1 MDISSVL
8 LHIVQAP
15 AIAYTEISHVPA
27 ATGDVLVSNPLLNL
41 SFLSVI
47 R

>member
-1 MDISSVL
+1 VP

-15 AIAYTEISHVPA
+15 EKAYSEISHVPA

-41 SFLSVI
+41 SFWVSQNGNH
-47 R
+47 